1 MEAQFGGVTSRRNK
15 VRSAERAQEVVE
27 RFFVGQVDHRKAKA
41 PLVTVAAEQIVM
53 AKGEIEQV
61 ARRNPRRV
69 LVVIFRA
76 IGWYADSRG
85 SRVGRTGAA
94 ASGGVAQRRRERR
107 KNPLAARTGTEQ
119 PNRRLL
125 VSVE

>member
-1 MEAQFGGVTSRRNK
+1 M
-15 VRSAERAQEVVE
+15 RSAERAQEVVE

-76 IGWYADSRG
+76 IGRNRDARG
-85 SRVGRTGAA
+85 AGSAGAGPA
-94 ASGGVAQRRRERR
+94 ARSSVAQRRRKRR
-107 KNPLAARTGTEQ
+107 KDPLTAGPAAE
-119 PNRRLL
+119 
-125 VSVE
+125 